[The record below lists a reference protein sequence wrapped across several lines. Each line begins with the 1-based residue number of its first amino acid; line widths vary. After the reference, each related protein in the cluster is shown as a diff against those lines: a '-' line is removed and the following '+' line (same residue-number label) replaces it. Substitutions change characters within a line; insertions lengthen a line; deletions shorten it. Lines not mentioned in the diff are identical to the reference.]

1 MTIKTIVRCRW
12 VALRFLFWAAV
23 AIVPSCA
30 GDATPGSRLSAMRVL
45 GARTQVVAD
54 PTQSWPRPGEAF
66 RVTWLLAGPAAPRPA
81 GWAFRAHA
89 CATNQDAAACRAT
102 GVAVPA
108 NVPGSD
114 RGSSP
119 GSVLA
124 TALAVNATAGDAFPS
139 VELTVPDAA
148 TVAARGLT
156 KLIVDG
162 VVCGGGTAGNLDA
175 PAWSRCDG
183 APTDGQGPVDE
194 TDVETT
200 VVIRL
205 DEDGNQAPT
214 LGDDP
219 FTWEGQPWTAGADD
233 APNAGGGITC
243 AAQPGA
249 LLIPAGDEVRTIT
262 VTTDDADRGTHPV
275 KVPAAGKPD
284 HEREE
289 LQLSAFTTAGSFET
303 QFGAVSGS
311 DPAAAPSITVK
322 WTPPEVK
329 DDPVPAEGRLVR
341 FVFVL
346 RDLRGGIDW
355 TTRTICLTP
364 NTE

>member
-1 MTIKTIVRCRW
+1 MKIMSVVRCRW

-23 AIVPSCA
+23 AVVPSCA

-66 RVTWLLAGPAAPRPA
+66 RVTWLVAGPAAPRPA

-89 CATNQDAAACRAT
+89 CATNQDAAACRAA

-119 GSVLA
+119 GGLVSA
-124 TALAVNATAGDAFPS
+124 PPAAAGDALPS
-139 VELTVPDAA
+139 LELTVPDAA

-156 KLIVDG
+156 KIIIDG
-162 VVCGGGTAGNLDA
+162 VVCGGGSAGDLDA
-175 PAWSRCDG
+175 PAWSRCGG

-200 VVIRL
+200 VAIRL
-205 DEDGNQAPT
+205 GEDGNQAPA

-219 FTWEGQPWTAGADD
+219 FTWEGQPWTSGGAD
-233 APNAGGGITC
+233 APNAGGGAAC
-243 AAQPGA
+243 AAQPEA
-249 LLIPAGDEVRTIT
+249 LLVPIDDRARTIT

-275 KVPAAGKPD
+275 MMPAAGKPD
-284 HEREE
+284 HQREE

-303 QFGAVSGS
+303 QFGAVSS
-311 DPAAAPSITVK
+311 ADSSAAPSITVK
-322 WTPPEVK
+322 WTPPEPK
-329 DDPVPAEGRLVR
+329 DAALPAEGRLVR

-364 NTE
+364 NSQ